1 MKRVIIAVLVVVG
14 AGAGI
19 AYILDKNK
27 NENLAKTE
35 VVAKASSSNAVVTIA
50 TVEKSPLVA
59 DFTVN
64 GNFVA
69 NQDLKLLSE
78 ASGRVTQILVDEG
91 ARVSKGQIL
100 ARIDAEYAS
109 LDVQRIEDALAKLK
123 TDYARYSSSYETGGV
138 TKAQL
143 DEVELA
149 LRNTEN
155 QLQQAKRRLSDAE
168 VKAPIAGVINKRMIE
183 MGAFVG
189 PGAELFEIVDV
200 SKLKLKVSVNEAQV
214 VQLKKGDK
222 VTIKSTV
229 FPESEY
235 SGVVSFIAVKADNSL
250 NYPIEIEVANSGKN
264 ELKAGMYGTAYFNFP
279 QQEDVIQIP
288 RSSFVGSVNS
298 NQVYVMSADS
308 VATLRQVTPGKIFGD
323 KVVILQGLE
332 EGETVITTGQINLN
346 DGDKVNVL
354 NKN

>member
-14 AGAGI
+14 AGAAI
-19 AYILDKNK
+19 AYVLDKNK
-27 NENLAKTE
+27 KENLAKTE
-35 VVAKASSSNAVVTIA
+35 VVAKASSANAVVTTTI
-50 TVEKSPLVA
+50 VEKSPLVA

-78 ASGRVTQILVDEG
+78 ASGRVTQILVTEG

-200 SKLKLKVSVNEAQV
+200 SKLKLEVSVNEAQV
-214 VQLKKGDK
+214 VQLKKGDQ
-222 VTIKSTV
+222 VSIKSSV
-229 FPESEY
+229 FPEKDY
-235 SGVVSFIAVKADNSL
+235 KGIVSFISVKADNSL
-250 NYPIEIEVANSGKN
+250 NYPIEIEVVNDGKN
-264 ELKAGMYGTAYFNFP
+264 ELKAGMYATAYFNFP
-279 QQEDVIQIP
+279 NQESVIQIP

-298 NQVYVMSADS
+298 NQVYVMNTDS

-323 KVVILQGLE
+323 QVVILQGLE
-332 EGETVITTGQINLN
+332 EGETVITTGQINLS
-346 DGDKVNVL
+346 DGVKVNVQS
-354 NKN
+354 KN

>member
-14 AGAGI
+14 AGAAI
-19 AYILDKNK
+19 AYVLDKNK
-27 NENLAKTE
+27 KDNLAKTE
-35 VVAKASSSNAVVTIA
+35 MVAKASSANAVVTVT
-50 TVEKSPLVA
+50 TVQKSPLVA

-155 QLQQAKRRLSDAE
+155 QLQQAKRRMSDAE
-168 VKAPIAGVINKRMIE
+168 VKAPISGVINKRMIE
-183 MGAFVG
+183 LGAFVG
-189 PGAELFEIVDV
+189 PSTELFEIVDV
-200 SKLKLKVSVNEAQV
+200 SKLKLEVSVNEAQV
-214 VQLKKGDK
+214 VQLKKGDQ
-222 VTIKSTV
+222 VSISSSV
-229 FPESEY
+229 FPDKQY
-235 SGVVSFIAVKADNSL
+235 KGTVSFIAVKADNSL
-250 NYPIEIEVANSGKN
+250 NYPIEIEVANTGQN
-264 ELKAGMYGTAYFNFP
+264 ELKAGMYGTAFFNFP
-279 QQEDVIQIP
+279 SQESVVQIP

-298 NQVYVMSADS
+298 NQIYVMSSDS
-308 VATLRQVTPGKIFGD
+308 VATLREVTPGKIFGNQ
-323 KVVILQGLE
+323 VVILQGLE
-332 EGETVITTGQINLN
+332 EGETVITTGQINLT
-346 DGDKVNVL
+346 DGAKVNVQS
-354 NKN
+354 KN

>member
-1 MKRVIIAVLVVVG
+1 
-14 AGAGI
+14 
-19 AYILDKNK
+19 
-27 NENLAKTE
+27 
-35 VVAKASSSNAVVTIA
+35 
-50 TVEKSPLVA
+50 
-59 DFTVN
+59 
-64 GNFVA
+64 
-69 NQDLKLLSE
+69 
-78 ASGRVTQILVDEG
+78 
-91 ARVSKGQIL
+91 
-100 ARIDAEYAS
+100 
-109 LDVQRIEDALAKLK
+109 
-123 TDYARYSSSYETGGV
+123 
-138 TKAQL
+138 
-143 DEVELA
+143 
-149 LRNTEN
+149 
-155 QLQQAKRRLSDAE
+155 
-168 VKAPIAGVINKRMIE
+168 MIE

-308 VATLRQVTPGKIFGD
+308 VATLRQVTPGKIFGSQ
-323 KVVILQGLE
+323 VVILQGLE